1 LGFGWVF
8 DREWIFYGSVK
19 FTVNLKE
26 DEMKTITLQIED
38 SKFEQF
44 MTVIHSL
51 KSDLINK
58 LQIEKEDDEF
68 KIDEKHCLEVLDKI
82 NRGDF
87 SGFEPMG
94 DIDEHIQELKN
105 AIG

>member
-1 LGFGWVF
+1 
-8 DREWIFYGSVK
+8 
-19 FTVNLKE
+19 
-26 DEMKTITLQIED
+26 MKTVVLEIED

-44 MTVIHSL
+44 MTIIDSL
-51 KSDLINK
+51 KSDLIAR
-58 LQIEKEDDEF
+58 LQVQKTDDEF

-87 SGFEPMG
+87 SGFEPIG
-94 DIDEHIQELKN
+94 DIDEYIVELKN